1 MMKTAS
7 KGVQTS
13 VHFWAKFWLVLCLA
27 FTSISAQAVEVG
39 DTLIIDQVTTLDG
52 HVITDQELKGKHVII
67 EVWATWCPFCHR
79 QNQNL
84 VELVKMTQGMPLQ
97 VIGLS
102 IDKKQSDVEAY
113 VEKNKINF
121 PNAMM
126 TPELSKAIG
135 KRRGIPELYVI
146 DPAGKVLQKD
156 YGEMIDLDVFDLANY
171 VKK

>member
-1 MMKTAS
+1 M
-7 KGVQTS
+7 TS
-13 VHFWAKFWLVLCLA
+13 VMTRIKFIVAALLA
-27 FTSISAQAVEVG
+27 CASLSTQAIEVG
-39 DTLIIDQVTTLDG
+39 DTLVLDQIKTVDG
-52 HVITDQELKGKHVII
+52 QLITAQDLKGKHVIV

-84 VELVKMTQGMPLQ
+84 IKLVEQTQGMPLQ

-102 IDKKQSDVEAY
+102 IDKKPEDVIAY
-113 VEKNKINF
+113 IEKNKINF

-146 DPAGKVLQKD
+146 DPSGKVVQKD
-156 YGEMIDLDVFDLANY
+156 YGEMIDLDVFDLAAY
-171 VKK
+171 GKR